1 MLSRLLLDPVGLEGT
16 SPVSPVDGSIVRRR
30 QLAAVSVSGTDA
42 LEAAL
47 ANSSVSRILVE
58 AGHYLLSS
66 QLAVSRNVIIEAE
79 VHGAVVLDG
88 QGSTRLVQISAG
100 VMELIGVNITGGSVS
115 SGSDVSAS
123 QLLRSPTALIPRA
136 V

>member
-1 MLSRLLLDPVGLEGT
+1 M
-16 SPVSPVDGSIVRRR
+16 SPVDGSTVRGR
-30 QLAAVSVSGTDA
+30 QLAAASVSGTGA

-66 QLAVSRNVIIEAE
+66 QLTVSRNVIIEAE

-88 QGSTRLVQISAG
+88 QGSTRLVQIAAG
-100 VMELIGVNITGGSVS
+100 IVELIGVNITGGSVS
-115 SGSDVSAS
+115 SGNVSARI
-123 QLLRSPTALIPRA
+123 QTALSPRA

>member
-1 MLSRLLLDPVGLEGT
+1 MLSGLLLESVGMEGA
-16 SPVSPVDGSIVRRR
+16 SPVFPVDASIARGR
-30 QLAAVSVSGTDA
+30 QLAAASVSGTGA

-66 QLAVSRNVIIEAE
+66 QLTVSHNVTIEAE
-79 VHGAVVLDG
+79 VYGAVVLDG
-88 QGSTRLVQISAG
+88 QGSTRLVQIVAG
-100 VMELIGVNITGGSVS
+100 VVELIGVNITGGSVS
-115 SGSDVSAS
+115 SGNVSARI
-123 QLLRSPTALIPRA
+123 QTALSPRA

>member
-1 MLSRLLLDPVGLEGT
+1 MLSGLLLEPVGLEGA
-16 SPVSPVDGSIVRRR
+16 SPVSPVDGSTVRGR
-30 QLAAVSVSGTDA
+30 QLAAASVSGTGA

-66 QLAVSRNVIIEAE
+66 QLTVSRNVIIEAE

-88 QGSTRLVQISAG
+88 QGSTRLVQIAAG
-100 VMELIGVNITGGSVS
+100 VVELIGVNITGGSGDGNSVS
-115 SGSDVSAS
+115 PRT
-123 QLLRSPTALIPRA
+123 QTALSPRA

>member
-1 MLSRLLLDPVGLEGT
+1 
-16 SPVSPVDGSIVRRR
+16 
-30 QLAAVSVSGTDA
+30 VSGTAA

-58 AGHYLLSS
+58 AGYYLLSS
-66 QLAVSRNVIIEAE
+66 QLTVSRNIIIEAG

-100 VMELIGVNITGGSVS
+100 VVELIGLNITGGSVS
-115 SGSDVSAS
+115 NNDVSAS
-123 QLLRSPTALIPRA
+123 QLR
-136 V
+136 